1 MTTPDNHVYATF
13 TPNIGRTQLTA
24 VFPDRAEARNVIN
37 DLRAFGL
44 RLDQLSVAMRDPGQ
58 QDKLVVDTGL
68 RASDG
73 AISTAF
79 VRSQGGLR
87 GFIAGLRSSVLPNNP
102 SLGAAADSTRGAAL
116 PGGMIGALM
125 NMRMSEAGARRQESS
140 YRDGSVLITAS
151 VFEDVAEAQVIMQR
165 HGGGMVHGGEQ
176 PTAH

>member
-1 MTTPDNHVYATF
+1 MTTSSNHGYETF

-24 VFPDRAEARNVIN
+24 VFPDRAEARHVIN

-73 AISTAF
+73 AISAAS

-87 GFIAGLRSSVLPNNP
+87 GFIAGLRSSVLPHSP
-102 SLGAAADSTRGAAL
+102 SLGAAIDDTRGPAL
-116 PGGMIGALM
+116 PGGMIGTLM
-125 NMRMSEAGARRQESS
+125 NMRMSEAGARHQESS
-140 YRDGSVLITAS
+140 YREGSVLLTAS
-151 VFEDVAEAQVIMQR
+151 VFEDVAEAQLIMQR

-176 PTAH
+176 STAK

>member
-1 MTTPDNHVYATF
+1 MTTPSHHGYETF

-24 VFPDRAEARNVIN
+24 VFPDRAEARHVIN

-58 QDKLVVDTGL
+58 QDKLVLDTGL

-73 AISTAF
+73 AISPAF
-79 VRSQGGLR
+79 VRLHGGLR
-87 GFIAGLRSSVLPNNP
+87 GFIVGLRSSVPPNNP
-102 SLGAAADSTRGAAL
+102 ALGTAL

-140 YRDGSVLITAS
+140 YREGSVLITAS
-151 VFEDVAEAQVIMQR
+151 VFEDVAEARLIMQR
-165 HGGGMVHGGEQ
+165 HGGGLVRGGEQ
-176 PTAH
+176 PTAD